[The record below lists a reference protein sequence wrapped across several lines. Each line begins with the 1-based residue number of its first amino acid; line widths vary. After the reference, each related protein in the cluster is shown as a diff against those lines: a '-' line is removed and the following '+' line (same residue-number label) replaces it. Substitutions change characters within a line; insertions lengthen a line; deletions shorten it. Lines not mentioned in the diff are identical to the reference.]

1 MQYALRNTPV
11 QEIQPPEGVVN
22 VNGEWFYDEFTNNN
36 GVKALGNEEHVPTSG
51 TEEEKKSILDLFKR

>member
-1 MQYALRNTPV
+1 V

-22 VNGEWFYDEFTNNN
+22 IGGEWFYDEYAGNN
-36 GVKALGNEEHVPTSG
+36 GVKALSNDENMPATG